1 MSEIPPYAFLAE
13 MDGPPAT
20 TCGICLSHLPTT
32 EPCAHLFCASCINP
46 WLASHNTC
54 PACRAI
60 LFPSGGKPNI
70 RTLAVKAM
78 LVLASAERERVAGVE
93 IVENGKRDVRRV
105 DRGVGGEEE
114 RRIGWMKQKWGG

>member
-1 MSEIPPYAFLAE
+1 
-13 MDGPPAT
+13 
-20 TCGICLSHLPTT
+20 
-32 EPCAHLFCASCINP
+32 
-46 WLASHNTC
+46 
-54 PACRAI
+54 
-60 LFPSGGKPNI
+60 
-70 RTLAVKAM
+70 M